1 MNAVFRLG
9 CGTHYTTPIAMTDT
23 ERFLIALAI
32 IFGLPYAIW
41 RLGHTDYWAPLVVVQ
56 IITGI
61 VLGPGLLG
69 AVFPACY
76 HAVFEPRMVQA
87 LNGVAWWGVMLFVWI
102 AGIELDLKE
111 VWRQRRECGTTA
123 RWRWARRCCSAP
135 WRRQACW
142 PGAAAGSARAATTGS
157 SCWAW
162 AWPARSPP
170 CRSWCC

>member
-1 MNAVFRLG
+1 M
-9 CGTHYTTPIAMTDT
+9 PIAMTDT

-41 RLGHTDYWAPLVVVQ
+41 RLGRTDYWAPLVVVQ

-69 AVFPACY
+69 AAFPACY
-76 HAVFEPRMVQA
+76 HAVFEPRVVQA

-123 RWRWARRCCSAP
+123 ALALGTP
-135 WRRQACW
+135 LLFGAV
-142 PGAAAGSARAATTGS
+142 AAAGMLAWRGPVATGAGAAS
-157 SCWAW
+157 YA
-162 AWPARSPP
+162 AD
-170 CRSWCC
+170 